1 MAFTKHFSQYI
12 SPEIH
17 AKIKQLQ
24 LKTKRKTNSFF
35 VGDYR
40 TRQKGYGIDFD
51 QLREYNLGDDTRF
64 IDWKSS
70 ARSNKMLVKQYIHE
84 QSKTII
90 LMIDV
95 SRSMFFG
102 STDTLKQHTVAQ
114 IATILSLAARYDN
127 ARLGMLLYAEDVE
140 YYIPPKSGSHHSNF
154 IIDTVWNFKPQ
165 KKGTNLT
172 KACSFLS
179 KHASSDALVCLISD
193 FIGSYDES
201 ALSLVAKKFDTVA
214 IRCLDAHEKKIPSV
228 GFLHLADS
236 ETGDTFFADTRVQ
249 NKGIHDGC
257 HKRLENQKNV
267 FAKIGIACCDVETS
281 LQGIDSLITFFAY
294 RLCS

>member
-1 MAFTKHFSQYI
+1 MASTKHFSQYI

-24 LKTKRKTNSFF
+24 LISKRKMNSLF

-70 ARSNKMLVKQYIHE
+70 ARSNKMLVKQYVHE

-102 STDTLKQHTVAQ
+102 SSENLKRHTVAQ
-114 IATILSLAARYDN
+114 IGTILSVAARYDN
-127 ARLGMLLYAEDVE
+127 ARLGLLLYSEDVE
-140 YYIPPKSGSHHSNF
+140 YYVPPKSGGNHCNF
-154 IIDTVWNFKPQ
+154 IIDRLWHFNPE

-172 KACSFLS
+172 KACSFLT

-214 IRCLDAHEKKIPSV
+214 IRCLDAHEKKMPSV
-228 GFLHLADS
+228 GFLNLTDS
-236 ETGDTFFADTRVQ
+236 ETGDTFFVDARTRNTALNDVY
-249 NKGIHDGC
+249 HS
-257 HKRLENQKNV
+257 RLEKQKNA
-267 FAKIGIACCDVETS
+267 FAKIGIAFCDVETP
-281 LQGIDSLITFFAY
+281 LTGIDSLITFFAY
-294 RLCS
+294 RLS